1 MNDDRPWKYLPDRTR
16 RRPDLHQRR
25 RPAMEGTA
33 AGSYR
38 GKWNSDI
45 RRGIHSPRQRLVRE
59 ERAGPNRGGQPP
71 SGRRAKLGSRIDG
84 GQRSLVSGHGGSER
98 RLSYR
103 EGSRRSLS
111 QKSKPP
117 SDDGRRS
124 LHDRTN
130 NGRRVTNLKFVK
142 VRAVVDD
149 GRMAVGRSESQ
160 DGTKRTC

>member
-1 MNDDRPWKYLPDRTR
+1 MNDDRPWKHLPDRTR
-16 RRPDLHQRR
+16 RRPDRHQRR

-71 SGRRAKLGSRIDG
+71 NGRRAKL
-84 GQRSLVSGHGGSER
+84 
-98 RLSYR
+98 
-103 EGSRRSLS
+103 GSRRSLS

-142 VRAVVDD
+142 VWTVVDD

-160 DGTKRTC
+160 TEQG